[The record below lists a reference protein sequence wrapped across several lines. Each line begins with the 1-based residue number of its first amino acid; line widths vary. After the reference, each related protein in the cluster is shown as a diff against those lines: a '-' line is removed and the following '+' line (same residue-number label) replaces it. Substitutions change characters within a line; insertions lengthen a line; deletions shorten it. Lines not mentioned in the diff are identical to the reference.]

1 MKLWRIAFVMLA
13 AFSLASCSSDDED
26 YNSNNLIGTWDKVE
40 GVGVSLASCSS
51 DDEDYN
57 SNNLIGTWDK
67 VEGVGV
73 VSEGYVEYTFSNNGD
88 CNIHVY
94 DVFAGD
100 TTIHR
105 GYMLKDNRQLVIF
118 EQMYGGAPEFEE
130 WNIKKLSSNTM
141 TWERTDNADIIYNF
155 KRANH

>member
-1 MKLWRIAFVMLA
+1 MKTMKLWRKSRLSECHANSFANGRTGTIYVIAFMMLA
-13 AFSLASCSSDDED
+13 AML
-26 YNSNNLIGTWDKVE
+26 
-40 GVGVSLASCSS
+40 SLASCSS

>member
-1 MKLWRIAFVMLA
+1 MNQQKLWRIAFVMTA
-13 AFSLASCSSDDED
+13 AML
-26 YNSNNLIGTWDKVE
+26 
-40 GVGVSLASCSS
+40 SLASCSS

>member
-1 MKLWRIAFVMLA
+1 MKTMKLWRNILVMTA
-13 AFSLASCSSDDED
+13 AL
-26 YNSNNLIGTWDKVE
+26 L
-40 GVGVSLASCSS
+40 SLASCSS

-73 VSEGYVEYTFSNNGD
+73 VSEGYVEYTFSN
-88 CNIHVY
+88 
-94 DVFAGD
+94 
-100 TTIHR
+100 TIHR

>member
-1 MKLWRIAFVMLA
+1 MKTMKLWRNILVMTA
-13 AFSLASCSSDDED
+13 AMLSFASCSSE
-26 YNSNNLIGTWDKVE
+26 
-40 GVGVSLASCSS
+40 
-51 DDEDYN
+51 
-57 SNNLIGTWDK
+57 
-67 VEGVGV
+67 
-73 VSEGYVEYTFSNNGD
+73 
-88 CNIHVY
+88 
-94 DVFAGD
+94 D